1 MAIAT
6 YNTILEIID
15 GTNPAVTVGSVNS
28 IGELSFGEA
37 EEIDVTRLNETSGYK
52 RFIAGLKDAGA
63 LTIGGFKEATDAGQ
77 AKIMELHGSGAS
89 VKWRITYP
97 DGAKAEFNGFVKKFA
112 FGEMA
117 ISAALLWSVN
127 VRISGGITFTEATG
141 A

>member
-1 MAIAT
+1 MATST

-15 GTNPAVTVGSVNS
+15 GTNPEVTVGGVNS
-28 IGELSFGEA
+28 IGEFSFGEA

-63 LTIGGFKEATDAGQ
+63 LTVGGFKEATDAGQ
-77 AKIMELHGSGAS
+77 AKVIELHGSGKV

-117 ISAALLWSVN
+117 ISAALIWSVT
-127 VRISGGITFTEATG
+127 VRISGGVTFAEATG